1 MNKPKRFIISGGPG
15 FGKTSI
21 ISALEKRGY
30 ICFHEI
36 SRGIIKEQ
44 LEQNGDILPWKNL
57 EAFSKIIIEKR
68 SIQFDE
74 ARHYSISFFDRGI
87 PDAIA
92 YLNKGSI
99 SLNENYINLLKD
111 KLYHNLTF
119 LTPPWREIFCND
131 SERIENFEQA
141 CEAHY
146 QIEKTYKEIGYTVIE
161 IPKMGV
167 NERVDFIINK
177 INLIKST

>member
-1 MNKPKRFIISGGPG
+1 VNKPKRFIISGGPG

-57 EAFSKIIIEKR
+57 EAFSKIVIDKR
-68 SIQFDE
+68 NLQFEE
-74 ARHYSISFFDRGI
+74 AKQYSISFFDRGI

-92 YLNKGSI
+92 YLNK
-99 SLNENYINLLKD
+99 ENIVLTEHYLNLLKE
-111 KLYHNLTF
+111 KTYHHLAF

-146 QIEKTYKEIGYTVIE
+146 QIEKTYTEIGYTIVE
-161 IPKMGV
+161 IPKIGV
-167 NERVDFIINK
+167 SERADFILNK
-177 INLIKST
+177 INLLKYA